1 MKEETKLTAADWA
14 LYLGCE
20 AHLFCE
26 TGYGGIEYER
36 TGTLIG
42 IKPEYDK
49 SNGLVFMCN
58 GGHKWPIELTYK
70 YSEAK
75 PILRPLSDMTEE
87 EARYL
92 YEIVF
97 GEDWH
102 NRTWLPKEIYS
113 ALQWIKYD
121 SNQNMPARLLAI
133 SEVLG
138 YPEAWR
144 YLLSRHFDLFG
155 WIDAGLAID
164 KTKTETP

>member
-1 MKEETKLTAADWA
+1 MNNETKLTAADWA

-49 SNGLVFMCN
+49 RNGLVFMCN

-87 EARYL
+87 EAREL
-92 YEIVF
+92 YRIF
-97 GEDWH
+97 TGEFWEDAFWSDSPV
-102 NRTWLPKEIYS
+102 LPCLENWVDID
-113 ALQWIKYD
+113 A
-121 SNQNMPARLLAI
+121 
-133 SEVLG
+133 EG
-138 YPEAWR
+138 YCSYMRIATGKPYAWR

-155 WIDAGLAID
+155 WIPAGLAID
-164 KTKTETP
+164 KTKTVVP